1 MSKLWIVMSF
11 KINQDFIAKVLC
23 INRDKPKLACAGKCH
38 LMQKLKEA
46 EEKEQEQVPPT
57 VQEKTEVFL
66 CNAQRLMVTRLLIDA
81 HHVADI
87 DYVDFVPTGFISDV
101 FHPPQVS

>member
-1 MSKLWIVMSF
+1 MSF

-38 LMQKLKEA
+38 LTQKLKEA
-46 EEKEQEQVPPT
+46 EENEQDQIPPS

-66 CNAQRLMVTRLLIDA
+66 CNAQRLMVNRLLIDT
-81 HHVADI
+81 HHEADS

-101 FHPPQVS
+101 FHPPQLS